1 MALNQPPDLPSSNA
15 LGVIALGR
23 VKKQPLSLRA
33 LRIFIALVWLVM
45 GLGCKVLGWEPRHEE
60 IVARILGED
69 FAPTL
74 IILIGLSEVGMALWI
89 ISGLYAKLC
98 AWTQM
103 VLVAVMNVMEITL
116 TRDLLLFG
124 WMNGLV
130 AAAFIALIYAT
141 ERLRART
148 CQDP

>member
-1 MALNQPPDLPSSNA
+1 MKRP
-15 LGVIALGR
+15 
-23 VKKQPLSLRA
+23 PLSLRA

-45 GLGCKVLGWEPRHEE
+45 GLGCKVMGWEPRHEE
-60 IVARILGED
+60 IVARILGAD
-69 FAPTL
+69 LAPTL

-89 ISGLYAKLC
+89 ISGLYAKIC

-103 VLVAVMNVMEITL
+103 ILVAVMNVMEITL

-130 AAAFIALIYAT
+130 AAAFIALIFFT
-141 ERLRART
+141 QRLRQHHES
-148 CQDP
+148 C

>member
-1 MALNQPPDLPSSNA
+1 MC
-15 LGVIALGR
+15 R

-33 LRIFIALVWLVM
+33 LRIFIALVWLIM
-45 GLGCKVLGWEPRHEE
+45 GLGCKVMGWEPRHEE
-60 IVARILGED
+60 IVARILGDE

-74 IILIGLSEVGMALWI
+74 IILIGLSEVGMAVWI

-103 VLVAVMNVMEITL
+103 ILVAVMNVMEITL

-130 AAAFIALIYAT
+130 AAAFIALIYFT
-141 ERLRART
+141 ERLRARI
-148 CQDP
+148 CQAP

>member
-1 MALNQPPDLPSSNA
+1 
-15 LGVIALGR
+15 
-23 VKKQPLSLRA
+23 
-33 LRIFIALVWLVM
+33 M

-89 ISGLYAKLC
+89 ISGLYPRIC
-98 AWTQM
+98 AWLQ
-103 VLVAVMNVMEITL
+103 VGLVAVMNVMEITL

-130 AAAFIALIYAT
+130 AAAFIAVIYLT
-141 ERLRART
+141 ERLRAKHA
-148 CQDP
+148 

>member
-1 MALNQPPDLPSSNA
+1 M
-15 LGVIALGR
+15 
-23 VKKQPLSLRA
+23 KKQPLSLRA
-33 LRIFIALVWLVM
+33 LRIFIALVWLIM
-45 GLGCKVLGWEPRHEE
+45 GLGCKVMGWEPRHEE
-60 IVARILGED
+60 IVARILGDE

-74 IILIGLSEVGMALWI
+74 IILIGLSEVGMAVWI

-103 VLVAVMNVMEITL
+103 ILVAVMNVMEITL

-130 AAAFIALIYAT
+130 AAAFIALIYFT
-141 ERLRART
+141 ERLRARI
-148 CQDP
+148 CQAP